1 MYIYIYVDLFAPLY
15 RWNQVGIGIMG
26 WLMTQQDKKDVM
38 EIARQIKDATS
49 YGLVTDFMFAPQ
61 SEPHSGEPH
70 SGEGHHHPP
79 MGVGADQ
86 NGIHP
91 NGIHPSE
98 IRYGRLC
105 VWHHLTCRLYTLLP
119 PSEQRRLADVYYRK
133 WWILFRHSSYRNKFI
148 LFLLKLSWWFP
159 QIEP

>member
-1 MYIYIYVDLFAPLY
+1 
-15 RWNQVGIGIMG
+15 MG

-49 YGLVTDFMFAPQ
+49 YGLVTDFMFAP
-61 SEPHSGEPH
+61 H
-70 SGEGHHHPP
+70 
-79 MGVGADQ
+79 MGADQ